1 MIYYRPK
8 IPFSD
13 YRNICP
19 YCGSKDMG
27 NVYGNEVLVEC
38 NNCYFIFEIE
48 YKNVLLEHQE
58 C

>member
-1 MIYYRPK
+1 
-8 IPFSD
+8 
-13 YRNICP
+13 
-19 YCGSKDMG
+19 MG